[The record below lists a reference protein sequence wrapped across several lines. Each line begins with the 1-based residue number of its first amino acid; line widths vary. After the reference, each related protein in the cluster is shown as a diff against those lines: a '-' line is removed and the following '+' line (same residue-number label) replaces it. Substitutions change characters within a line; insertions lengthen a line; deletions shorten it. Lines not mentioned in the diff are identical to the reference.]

1 MAEQYDFKLI
11 NSTPY
16 DAHANGEAES
26 TNKIIKN
33 GIARM
38 IKDNPREWSN
48 LLLDILWA
56 YRTSKRDAIDCTPY
70 ELVYGHEAIIPV
82 EVGVR
87 IVRVDGQRHTTSEA
101 YEEAMSIMNLDVEA
115 KRAQAL
121 NSLIKQKKLT
131 MESYNKQVRIKSF
144 KVDDLVWK
152 VRLPTGRKDH
162 FYGKWT
168 PQWEGPFRVIKVYSG
183 CACGPLEYERYL
195 QQRGRIAVPFRKQ
208 SDGSI
213 LLLEWLRDPYE
224 WTDKMIQGITQ
235 PELTWYYPSLFSVA
249 VVKPP
254 TRQS

>member
-16 DAHANGEAES
+16 YALANGQAES

-70 ELVYGHEAIIPV
+70 ELVYGHEAILPV
-82 EVGVR
+82 EISLR
-87 IVRVDGQRHTTSEA
+87 TIRVDGQRHMTSKA
-101 YEEAMSIMNLDVEA
+101 YQEAMSIMNLDVEA

-121 NSLIKQKKLT
+121 SSLIKQKRLT
-131 MESYNKQVRIKSF
+131 VESYNKRARKKSF
-144 KVDDLVWK
+144 KMNDLVWK
-152 VRLPTGRKDH
+152 VRLPMGHKDH

-168 PQWEGPFRVIKVYSG
+168 PQWEGPFRVVEFYSG
-183 CACGPLEYERYL
+183 NSYGL
-195 QQRGRIAVPFRKQ
+195 
-208 SDGSI
+208 
-213 LLLEWLRDPYE
+213 
-224 WTDKMIQGITQ
+224 
-235 PELTWYYPSLFSVA
+235 
-249 VVKPP
+249 
-254 TRQS
+254 